1 MSMFDKFENQ
11 TLIRATLEIKT
22 ALSVGSRPSLEPTE
36 TDLPVVKGP
45 DGMPFIPGSSIKG
58 VVRSLAERI
67 LRTWNRRP
75 DFWACD
81 PFDAPCVPKRS
92 RDGRIGKE
100 ELWRDAEERERH
112 GEGPADAIFSEEVW
126 KRSCTACRL
135 FGSPWFAGR
144 VAFKDAFLQNGD
156 DLPVVTQIR
165 DGVGIDRDLGAA
177 RTGAKYDF
185 EVVVPGARF
194 GLEILAENV
203 DDWELGFLITL
214 LRLWEEGNLALGGKV
229 TRGPGWGKLH
239 EIKLYRVDRENLLDY
254 LIQAKRTERD
264 VSDFV
269 RAFQEYAGKVL
280 RENGREQDA

>member
-1 MSMFDKFENQ
+1 MSTFAQFENQ
-11 TLIRATLEIKT
+11 TLIQTILEMQT
-22 ALSVGSRPSLEPTE
+22 ALSVGSRLSLEPTG

-45 DGMPFIPGSSIKG
+45 DGVPFIPGSSIKG

-81 PFDAPCVPKRS
+81 PFDAPCVPAS
-92 RDGRIGKE
+92 RKDELMRGAEAKNPNRVE
-100 ELWRDAEERERH
+100 ED
-112 GEGPADAIFSEEVW
+112 FSEKVW
-126 KRSCTACRL
+126 KESCTACRL

-177 RTGAKYDF
+177 RTGVKYDF

-203 DDWELGFLITL
+203 DDWELGFLLTV
-214 LRLWEEGNLALGGKV
+214 LRLWEDGNLALGGKV

-239 EIKLYRVDRENLLDY
+239 ETRLYRVDRGNLLDY
-254 LIQAKRTERD
+254 LLQGERAERD
-264 VSDFV
+264 VSDFLS
-269 RAFQEYAGKVL
+269 AFQEYAEKVL
-280 RENGREQDA
+280 KEDGRGYDA

>member
-1 MSMFDKFENQ
+1 MRTFAQFENQ
-11 TLIRATLEIKT
+11 TLIQVTLEMQT
-22 ALSVGSRPSLEPTE
+22 ALSVGSRLSLEPTG

-58 VVRSLAERI
+58 VVRSLTERI

-81 PFDAPCVPKRS
+81 PFDAPCVPAERKDELMR
-92 RDGRIGKE
+92 GAEAEAANGTE
-100 ELWRDAEERERH
+100 EAFSDKVWAE
-112 GEGPADAIFSEEVW
+112 
-126 KRSCTACRL
+126 SCMACRL

-144 VAFKDAFLQNGD
+144 VAFKDAFLLNQDG
-156 DLPVVTQIR
+156 LPVVTQIR
-165 DGVGIDRDLGAA
+165 DGVGIDRDVGAA
-177 RTGAKYDF
+177 RTGVKYDF

-203 DDWELGFLITL
+203 NDWELGFLLTVL
-214 LRLWEEGNLALGGKV
+214 GLWEDGNLALGGKV

-254 LIQAKRTERD
+254 LLQGKRTERD
-264 VSDFV
+264 ISDFI
-269 RAFQEYAGKVL
+269 RAFQDYAEKVL
-280 RENGREQDA
+280 KGDGRERDA